1 MVWTTVDDVIGS
13 WIGDDAP
20 TDTAL
25 VDLWIG
31 KAEREV
37 RRRIPDLQTR
47 IDAEAEL
54 EPPST
59 ELLESTKDVVVAMV
73 SRVFRNP
80 EGVRTI
86 QKNSTTGPFTSGD
99 SITMGGDQPGTLW
112 LTDDEIAKLRGEVT
126 AGAAFM
132 VDTLPPDAGSA
143 YPLVWESWA

>member
-1 MVWTTVDDVIGS
+1 MVWTAATDVVDS

-20 TDTAL
+20 TNLDL

-37 RRRIPDLQTR
+37 RRRIPDLQAR

-54 EPPST
+54 IPPST
-59 ELLESTKDVVVAMV
+59 ELLEATKDVVVAMV

-99 SITMGGDQPGTLW
+99 SITMGGDQPGALW
-112 LTDDEIAKLRGEVT
+112 LTDDEVAKLRGDVIS
-126 AGAAFM
+126 GGAFM
-132 VDTLPPDAGSA
+132 VDTLPPDAGLA
-143 YPLVWESWA
+143 YPIVWESWA